1 MSDYYDETF
10 SKLIDLVKTSRNKC
24 FQNRQNIDNRIGA
37 LFTIGDSNYGIYSS
51 MVELNEYR
59 AVKFIE
65 NLAASLLQKQE
76 KNQFMLYPVDPRY
89 KNLDAEEQVKGRQFK
104 IILNENNQK
113 VGVVFCAKGECGEY
127 YQHFVNGDYSVDKLK
142 LVLLIEPD
150 EMAYD
155 MLIKSRNDYNLKNGV
170 PLIRVTLKEFWKQQ
184 FGEEEY
190 SVLAEHIKRF
200 NDEVKTIIGFNTII
214 SPTESAL
221 QKFRKKT
228 GEMLCSFPYREVISD
243 DIYQKQ
249 FDIFYRNYMER
260 SLWRAMIGDSNFAI
274 SFITS
279 EWNYNVYQLSENL
292 DLTGIVC
299 GYFKSIEQLIW
310 SIMKLKTKP
319 FKIKSKSQGIIKYSE
334 ENEDIIDATLY
345 SLEQVIK
352 FNDWMI
358 KVNPYAR
365 KYMIQVIDDWRG
377 EYRNNYLH
385 KRNLQSIE
393 VLNEIRNK
401 TILLYFLILGGFE
414 ITESDYEKL
423 GINRL

>member
-1 MSDYYDETF
+1 MGNYYDETF
-10 SKLIDLVKTSRNKC
+10 SKLIDLVTRSRNNC
-24 FQNRQNIDNRIGA
+24 LQNRKKIDDGIGA
-37 LFTIGDSNYGIYSS
+37 LFTLGDSNYEIYSS
-51 MVELNEYR
+51 MVESSEYR
-59 AVKFIE
+59 VGKFIE
-65 NLAASLLQKQE
+65 NLALSLLQKQE
-76 KNQFMLYPVDPRY
+76 KNQFMLYPAKQRPFQIV
-89 KNLDAEEQVKGRQFK
+89 F
-104 IILNENNQK
+104 NENNK
-113 VGVVFCAKGECGEY
+113 KIGVVFCAKGECGEY

-142 LVLLIEPD
+142 LVLFIEPD

-155 MLIKSRNDYNLKNGV
+155 TLIASVNDYNLKTGV
-170 PLIRVTLKEFWKQQ
+170 PLIRVTLKEFWEQQ

-200 NDEVKTIIGFNTII
+200 NEEVRTIIGFNTII

-221 QKFRKKT
+221 QKFRNKT

-243 DIYQKQ
+243 DIHKKQ
-249 FDIFYRNYMER
+249 FDIFCKNYMEQN
-260 SLWRAMIGDSNFAI
+260 LWRAMIGDSNFAI

-319 FKIKSKSQGIIKYSE
+319 FTIKSKSQGIIEYSE
-334 ENEDIIDATLY
+334 ESENIIDATLC
-345 SLEQVIK
+345 SLEQVIN
-352 FNDWMI
+352 FNGWMI
-358 KVNPYAR
+358 EVNPYAR
-365 KYMIQVIDDWRG
+365 KYMIKVIDDWRG

-385 KRNLQSIE
+385 KTNLQSIE
-393 VLNEIRNK
+393 ILNKIRDK

-414 ITESDYEKL
+414 ITEDDYEKL
-423 GINRL
+423 GITKS

>member
-243 DIYQKQ
+243 DIYQ
-249 FDIFYRNYMER
+249 R
-260 SLWRAMIGDSNFAI
+260 
-274 SFITS
+274 
-279 EWNYNVYQLSENL
+279 
-292 DLTGIVC
+292 
-299 GYFKSIEQLIW
+299 
-310 SIMKLKTKP
+310 
-319 FKIKSKSQGIIKYSE
+319 
-334 ENEDIIDATLY
+334 
-345 SLEQVIK
+345 
-352 FNDWMI
+352 
-358 KVNPYAR
+358 
-365 KYMIQVIDDWRG
+365 
-377 EYRNNYLH
+377 
-385 KRNLQSIE
+385 
-393 VLNEIRNK
+393 
-401 TILLYFLILGGFE
+401 
-414 ITESDYEKL
+414 
-423 GINRL
+423 

>member
-51 MVELNEYR
+51 MVELSEYR
-59 AVKFIE
+59 AAKFIE
-65 NLAASLLQKQE
+65 NLAVSLLQKQE
-76 KNQFMLYPVDPRY
+76 INQFMFYPVDPRY
-89 KNLDAEEQVKGRQFK
+89 KNSDAEEQAKSRPFQ
-104 IILNENNQK
+104 IIFNENNK
-113 VGVVFCAKGECGEY
+113 KTGVVFCAKGESGKY

-142 LVLLIEPD
+142 LVLFIEPD

-155 MLIKSRNDYNLKNGV
+155 TLIASVNDYNLKTGV
-170 PLIRVTLKEFWKQQ
+170 PLIRITLKEFWEQQ

-190 SVLAEHIKRF
+190 TVLAEHIKRF
-200 NDEVKTIIGFNTII
+200 NEEVRTIIGFNTII

-228 GEMLCSFPYREVISD
+228 GEMLCSFPYREVISG
-243 DIYQKQ
+243 DIFQKQ
-249 FDIFYRNYMER
+249 FDIFYKNYMER
-260 SLWRAMIGDSNFAI
+260 SLWRAMIGDNNFAI

-334 ENEDIIDATLY
+334 ENEDIIDATLC
-345 SLEQVIK
+345 SLEQVIT
-352 FNDWMI
+352 FND
-358 KVNPYAR
+358 
-365 KYMIQVIDDWRG
+365 
-377 EYRNNYLH
+377 
-385 KRNLQSIE
+385 
-393 VLNEIRNK
+393 
-401 TILLYFLILGGFE
+401 
-414 ITESDYEKL
+414 
-423 GINRL
+423 